1 MRTARTSGCSRG
13 YTVRWTIRS
22 SHAACDP
29 ESEVSTSG
37 EGWETDAFDV
47 SLSYWYRKLVR
58 FTRRQLRADAI
69 LTLSVEFDEAWDYG
83 YGRTVRC
90 RKTSRFRGRCRFSW
104 IIGDGVYQGWM
115 RSRRI
120 VRRRPNRS
128 DLVAVKNRGRV
139 KLTDE
144 YCLYTGGSNC
154 VRYVRIQYY

>member
-37 EGWETDAFDV
+37 EEWETDAFDV

-83 YGRTVRC
+83 HARPSDAERRAG
-90 RKTSRFRGRCRFSW
+90 SE
-104 IIGDGVYQGWM
+104 GDVA
-115 RSRRI
+115 
-120 VRRRPNRS
+120 
-128 DLVAVKNRGRV
+128 LV
-139 KLTDE
+139 
-144 YCLYTGGSNC
+144 GSLGTAC
-154 VRYVRIQYY
+154 TKAGCALGA